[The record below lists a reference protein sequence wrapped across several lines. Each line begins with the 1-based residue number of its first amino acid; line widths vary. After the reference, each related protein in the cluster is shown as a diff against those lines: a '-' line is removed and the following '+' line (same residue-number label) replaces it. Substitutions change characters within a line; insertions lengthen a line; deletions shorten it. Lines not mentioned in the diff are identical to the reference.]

1 MFLLHTDH
9 WEPIIMCFFFTQMNE
24 PNMYDSVFSL
34 WPSLK
39 SRDVNTHLVKK
50 KKTNIWAFKML
61 SHHKFKIFFGTVK
74 IVDETMGK

>member
-50 KKTNIWAFKML
+50 KKQKKTQIYGLLKCYPIISL
-61 SHHKFKIFFGTVK
+61 KYSLEQSKL
-74 IVDETMGK
+74 